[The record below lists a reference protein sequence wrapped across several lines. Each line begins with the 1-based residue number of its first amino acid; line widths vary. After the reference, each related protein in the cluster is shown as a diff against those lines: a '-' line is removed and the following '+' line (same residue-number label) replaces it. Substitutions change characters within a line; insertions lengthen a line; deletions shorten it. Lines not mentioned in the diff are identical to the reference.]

1 MKIDWDFYIYHGKS
15 EINRDSIISIDI
27 SPFEN
32 ELITCGKDSLIKIW
46 SMRQFKNESIKQRL
60 VKKKKFCKIIETQK
74 IPINVIRC
82 SLNGKLL
89 ASGGDSGNLT
99 IYSKQHI
106 KKNQDNF
113 FRIFHLFQN
122 SQGDI
127 SSINWSPDSN
137 FITTTSQTND
147 VIIFAVKKKYIFAKI
162 INRIFSIKGSSWDP
176 LGCFLLTQSNSRCIK
191 IWSTLNWK
199 LSRTIQFCTN
209 FNLNMRYWENLT
221 PPPPIWSACGK
232 YVIFYDNF
240 VIEKKHCIRA
250 FDRHLNFSKNK
261 IIFCGKKA
269 IKNIRTS
276 PRIYSRNLDFNLSSI
291 VTITSEDGRLYLWA
305 PDFSKILLVVKN
317 LSSKTITDIAWKF
330 NGYNLIVA
338 TAGGEIFKINF
349 DSLELG
355 VTLKVNRHMNILKL
369 NLKKYNNPE
378 ISHLSKMSSKKKD
391 SGGKSFI
398 FLSYP
403 SFFIFQKNIVKSL
416 NLYKKIN
423 VYEFNSRS
431 KLLTGSLSAD
441 YFPLCFEADNTER
454 FFSHSYNKVYNILVK
469 QKNKIYCLQKGKLL
483 HIFQSKALQ
492 KSVNF
497 FENKFVT
504 LLHYTTKRSS
514 NIISLSKK
522 TLKIVSKNYQSQIKK
537 INLRRNI
544 IFVTTTTG
552 SIDLV
557 KSNDLTSL
565 IFLNFLKSDSIY
577 LDDFNK
583 KYRNNISK
591 CSGLIFFKKKPYIC
605 NKLDG
610 DKLITI

>member
-15 EINRDSIISIDI
+15 EINRDSIVSIDI
-27 SPFEN
+27 SPFDN
-32 ELITCGKDSLIKIW
+32 ELATCGKDALIKIW
-46 SMRQFKNESIKQRL
+46 SMRQFKTESGNRKIF
-60 VKKKKFCKIIETQK
+60 KKKKFCKIIETQK
-74 IPINVIRC
+74 MPINVIRW
-82 SLNGKLL
+82 SFNGKLL

-99 IYSKQHI
+99 IYSKYI

-113 FRIFHLFQN
+113 FRTFHLFQN

-162 INRIFSIKGSSWDP
+162 INRIFIIKGSSWDP
-176 LGCFLLTQSNSRCIK
+176 LGCFLLTQSNSQCIK
-191 IWSTLNWK
+191 IWNTLNWK

-209 FNLNMRYWENLT
+209 FNLNMRYEQNLT
-221 PPPPIWSACGK
+221 QPQPIWSACGK

-250 FDRHLNFSKNK
+250 FERHLNFSKHK
-261 IIFCGKKA
+261 IFFCGKKA

-291 VTITSEDGRLYLWA
+291 VTITSDDGKLYLWA

-317 LSSKTITDIAWKF
+317 LSNKTITDVAWKF

-338 TAGGEIFKINF
+338 TGAGEIFKINF
-349 DSLELG
+349 DSVELG
-355 VTLKVNRHMNILKL
+355 VTLKVNRHMNILEL
-369 NLKKYNNPE
+369 NLKKYNNLE
-378 ISHLSKMSSKKKD
+378 IPYLSKMGSKKKD
-391 SGGKSFI
+391 SGAKSFI
-398 FLSYP
+398 LLSYP
-403 SFFIFQKNIVKSL
+403 SFFIFQKNIVKLL
-416 NLYKKIN
+416 NLFKKIN
-423 VYEFNSRS
+423 VYEFNSRN
-431 KLLTGSLSAD
+431 KLLTGSLSAA
-441 YFPLCFEADNTER
+441 YFPFYLEASNTER

-469 QKNKIYCLQKGKLL
+469 QKNKIYFLQKGKLL
-483 HIFQSKALQ
+483 CIFQSKILQ
-492 KSVNF
+492 TAVNF

-514 NIISLSKK
+514 KIISLSKK
-522 TLKIVSKNYQSQIKK
+522 TLKVVSKNYRSQIKK

-552 SIDLV
+552 SIDLI

-565 IFLNFLKSDSIY
+565 IFLNFLK
-577 LDDFNK
+577 LDNIHLDNFIK
-583 KYRNNISK
+583 KYRTNISK
-591 CSGLIFFKKKPYIC
+591 CSGLVFFKKKPIFTTMQMAI
-605 NKLDG
+605 N
-610 DKLITI
+610 